1 MNVRVIR
8 RGFALLL
15 ADIVIIIGI
24 FFLQFRTDSNKIEKL
39 GNLQITLSETQNEEN
54 ITVLNNKLQ
63 VSYNGVTF
71 YCDDQSPLL
80 ALYKNE
86 KEPRPLT
93 LTGWEKNPDYSYL
106 FTFEDD
112 VKLYFMIS
120 DLTAEAKLSVL
131 TYLPDAITK
140 IYLPYNYSYTMNI
153 LSEES
158 NRVIFGDKKN
168 SWKLQGNAI
177 TDGHVTFGDGEFVAS
192 YVIYNETEKF
202 SFNTMVASLEEKIP
216 VYKDVLE
223 NFKNTFISS
232 FKATSESNYTE
243 QSIVAYV
250 AAMGEKGKYRDAV
263 DEIPQS
269 FKKSDKRTYL
279 SAPYFNTLEAM
290 NVTLDKSI
298 KTVSENISKSAETGT
313 LDIYAARNIASYMC
327 IHSKPSEVY
336 RIISSALNAD
346 ISSLSLAQTTGII
359 EVFNDFCSLNT
370 EYAARLKPIM
380 DLCVKRIEGSCIFD
394 GQKVMISENDTFV
407 SVVQGVEIG
416 AALLRY
422 ALFTN
427 NQIYAKAG
435 EILIESYLADI
446 SSFDLRTLT
455 NLYPIL
461 CYENT
466 YYPHFAKVN
475 VDSSSNWTWAW
486 TCAKD
491 IKYSQENAN
500 SVNITIEFPV
510 EYTHYVIFKGI
521 TSFNNIYIYNMAFR
535 TDPRFETYNSS
546 GYVYKAETKTLLLKS
561 RHKAEKE
568 IVRLS
573 TSEKMNSS
581 KANTPSSVATPK
593 EEKKAEETKSV
604 ADKTETNKEETKS
617 GSSAAKPETN
627 VESPAP
633 AVTPAQTEAP
643 EETVPAPKTMSE
655 SERRAQ
661 AAAMAAAEANRRKA
675 QAN

>member
-1 MNVRVIR
+1 MNGRVIR

-71 YCDDQSPLL
+71 HCDDQTPLM

-86 KEPRPLT
+86 KEPRPLV
-93 LTGWEKNPDYSYL
+93 LKSWEKNPDYSYL
-106 FTFEDD
+106 FTFDDD

-120 DLTAEAKLSVL
+120 DLTAEAKLSIL
-131 TYLPDAITK
+131 TYLPDTIK
-140 IYLPYNYSYTMNI
+140 RVYLPYNYSYTMNI

-168 SWKLQGNAI
+168 SWKLQGSAVG
-177 TDGHVTFGDGEFVAS
+177 DGRVTFGDGEFVAS

-202 SFNTMVASLEEKIP
+202 SFNTMVASLEEKLP

-232 FKATSESNYTE
+232 FKATSEANYTE
-243 QSIVAYV
+243 QSVVAYV
-250 AAMGEKGKYRDAV
+250 AAMAEKGKYRDAV
-263 DEIPQS
+263 EEIPQS

-298 KTVSENISKSAETGT
+298 KTVSDTISKSAEAGT
-313 LDIYAARNIASYMC
+313 LDIFAARDIASYMC

-336 RIISSALNAD
+336 RIINSALNAD
-346 ISSLSLAQTTGII
+346 ISSLTLAQTAGII
-359 EVFNDFCSLNT
+359 GVFNDFCIINT

-380 DLCVKRIEGSCIFD
+380 DLCVKRIESSCTFD
-394 GQKVMISENDTFV
+394 GQKVVISENDTFV

-475 VDSSSNWTWAW
+475 VDSSANWTWAW

-500 SVNITIEFPV
+500 SVNITIEFPL
-510 EYTHYVIFKGI
+510 EYTHYVILKGI
-521 TSFNNIYIYNMAFR
+521 PSFNNIYIYNMAFR

-546 GYVYKAETKTLLLKS
+546 GYVYKADTKTLLLKS
-561 RHKAEKE
+561 RHKSEKE
-568 IVRLS
+568 VVRLS

-581 KANTPSSVATPK
+581 KANTPAPVASST
-593 EEKKAEETKSV
+593 EEKKPEETK
-604 ADKTETNKEETKS
+604 AATEQTEAKKEEPKAETPAAKTETTETS
-617 GSSAAKPETN
+617 NTQDAASTTTDNSSI
-627 VESPAP
+627 
-633 AVTPAQTEAP
+633 QR
-643 EETVPAPKTMSE
+643 TMSE

-661 AAAMAAAEANRRKA
+661 AAAQAAAEANRYRN
-675 QAN
+675 QNQSNQ